1 MKAKKLIKCF
11 VVDKKNRQKAVNVAF
26 YCSLK
31 KNTLNTEIKKN
42 PLPLYKVKYKWKTH

>member
-11 VVDKKNRQKAVNVAF
+11 VVDKKHRQEAVNVAF

-31 KNTLNTEIKKN
+31 K
-42 PLPLYKVKYKWKTH
+42 TH